1 VAPASAAFWYWIQT
15 IVLSMLLIHF
25 FIAFVVEAYSEL
37 RQQKNVSKTLVTQSG
52 ELARSMFGLYHDSK
66 LCVSI
71 FTCGGYGSFNDL
83 ERLERVINAQGSKVS
98 LQMNQERNRKVSA
111 ADLCK
116 ISQSISVKQANGYLR
131 EAEAYQKERD
141 KAEERNRDAELAAL
155 SVMMEMHFQKS
166 RHQLESLAALDGFGG
181 NNRIVG
187 PRGAEV
193 TTTTMSS
200 FHANKTL
207 SSPGSS
213 ARNPSSSLKDW
224 YFKWSQKIPDPSAAD
239 WYFQPTK
246 PPEEKPEQAKS
257 QSGGLR
263 SAGKA
268 EEAEAGSSQ
277 AKPPDQASG
286 IPGQPVPD

>member
-1 VAPASAAFWYWIQT
+1 
-15 IVLSMLLIHF
+15 
-25 FIAFVVEAYSEL
+25 
-37 RQQKNVSKTLVTQSG
+37 
-52 ELARSMFGLYHDSK
+52 
-66 LCVSI
+66 
-71 FTCGGYGSFNDL
+71 
-83 ERLERVINAQGSKVS
+83 
-98 LQMNQERNRKVSA
+98 
-111 ADLCK
+111 
-116 ISQSISVKQANGYLR
+116 
-131 EAEAYQKERD
+131 
-141 KAEERNRDAELAAL
+141 
-155 SVMMEMHFQKS
+155 MMDMHFQKS
-166 RHQLESLAALDGFGG
+166 RHQLEKLAALDGFGG
-181 NNRIVG
+181 NNQMVG

-200 FHANKTL
+200 FHANNTL

-224 YFKWSQKIPDPSAAD
+224 YFNWSQKIPDPSAAD

-246 PPEEKPEQAKS
+246 PPEDKPDQAKS
-257 QSGGLR
+257 QPGGLR